1 MNAATPI
8 VASSASSA
16 ARSAMARKYFALA
29 TTIRAG
35 SADQTADSQVKQSPA
50 LGNGFF
56 GIRDKQSLEQR
67 LIL

>member
-1 MNAATPI
+1 
-8 VASSASSA
+8 
-16 ARSAMARKYFALA
+16 MARKYFALA